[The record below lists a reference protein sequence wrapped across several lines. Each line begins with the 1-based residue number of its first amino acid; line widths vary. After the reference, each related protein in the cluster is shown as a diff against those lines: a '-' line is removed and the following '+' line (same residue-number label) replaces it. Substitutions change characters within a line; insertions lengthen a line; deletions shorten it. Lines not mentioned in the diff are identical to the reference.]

1 MREAAMTGPNDVGEA
16 WRALGKQLSEF
27 RKAAGYTQHSLAP
40 KTISARSTIANAE
53 TGRQRPDRTF
63 WERCDEV
70 LQTGGILAT
79 SYDRVV
85 ALQRNYQR
93 KSAIAST
100 ASVASAQ
107 TDPTLPACDVQAGA
121 ADEIASA
128 HSTAADDTTIVT
140 VMIEGRPQRVQLS
153 RRALLHAVS
162 GSLMAPFAG
171 VDVALWADTVR
182 VDPALVEHF
191 AVLRS
196 VLVESDNRVGAAAI
210 LPTAR
215 QQLGHIAGFRRA
227 ARGGLHDAFLRTEA
241 RWAEF
246 AGWLSDDLG
255 DRAAGDWW
263 LAQALTMAQEAG
275 DAEFTAYVFARMA
288 QRAAEA
294 TDRDRVLGLARAA
307 DRSGSAQAPVRA
319 FAALQRAHGHVIAG
333 NTSAF
338 QAAIDDAHHLV
349 ASAPA
354 DDGDLGSFCTVPY
367 VWAQE
372 GDGWRRLGQPHAA
385 ITCFDRALDAW
396 PESYRR
402 ERGLYLARTA
412 AAYAAAGEPERAA
425 TTGLTALE
433 LAHLT
438 QSART
443 SREVAAVGCHL
454 TKTFPAEPGVADLHA
469 ALAASPHT
477 T

>member
-1 MREAAMTGPNDVGEA
+1 MTDPSDVGEA
-16 WRALGKQLSEF
+16 WRALGRQLAEL
-27 RKAAGYTQHSLAP
+27 RRAAGYTQHSLAP

-63 WERCDEV
+63 WERCDKV
-70 LQTGGILAT
+70 LQTGGTLAA
-79 SYDRVV
+79 SYDRVI
-85 ALQRNYQR
+85 ALQRTHHHSR
-93 KSAIAST
+93 SKAVTASMAST
-100 ASVASAQ
+100 QADA
-107 TDPTLPACDVQAGA
+107 TLPAGDVQVCAPDGM
-121 ADEIASA
+121 ASLGGV
-128 HSTAADDTTIVT
+128 AADDTVIVT
-140 VMIEGRPQRVQLS
+140 VMIEGRQRQVQLS
-153 RRALLHAVS
+153 RRALLHALS
-162 GSLMAPFAG
+162 GSLVAPLAG
-171 VDVALWADTVR
+171 VEAILGADTVR
-182 VDPALVEHF
+182 VDPALIEHF
-191 AVLRS
+191 AALRT

-215 QQLGHIAGFRRA
+215 QQLGHIAGFRRV

-255 DRAAGDWW
+255 NRAAGDWW
-263 LAQALTMAQEAG
+263 LAQALSMAQESG
-275 DAEFTAYVFARMA
+275 DADFSAYVFARMA

-307 DRSGSAQAPVRA
+307 ERSGGERTPVRA
-319 FAALQRAHGHVIAG
+319 FAALQRAHGHAIAG
-333 NTSAF
+333 ESSAF
-338 QAAIDDAHHLV
+338 QAAVDDARHLV
-349 ASAPA
+349 AGTPA
-354 DDGDLGSFCTVPY
+354 DDDGLGSFCTIPY

-372 GDGWRRLGQPHAA
+372 GDGWRRLGRPHAA
-385 ITCFDRALDAW
+385 VSCFDRALEAW

-412 AAYAAAGEPERAA
+412 AAYAAAGEPEHAA
-425 TTGLTALE
+425 TTAIAALE

-443 SREVAAVGCHL
+443 KREVAAVGSQL
-454 TKTFPAEPGVADLHA
+454 TATCPAEPGVAKLHS
-469 ALAASPHT
+469 ALAESPQT

>member
-1 MREAAMTGPNDVGEA
+1 
-16 WRALGKQLSEF
+16 
-27 RKAAGYTQHSLAP
+27 
-40 KTISARSTIANAE
+40 
-53 TGRQRPDRTF
+53 
-63 WERCDEV
+63 
-70 LQTGGILAT
+70 
-79 SYDRVV
+79 
-85 ALQRNYQR
+85 
-93 KSAIAST
+93 
-100 ASVASAQ
+100 
-107 TDPTLPACDVQAGA
+107 
-121 ADEIASA
+121 
-128 HSTAADDTTIVT
+128 
-140 VMIEGRPQRVQLS
+140 MIEGRPRQVQLS
-153 RRALLHAVS
+153 RRALLHAIS
-162 GSLMAPFAG
+162 GSLVAPLAG
-171 VDVALWADTVR
+171 VDAALWADTVR

-215 QQLGHIAGFRRA
+215 QQLGHIAHFRRVA
-227 ARGGLHDAFLRTEA
+227 QGGLHDAFLRTEA

-263 LAQALTMAQEAG
+263 LAQALTMAQEAR

-307 DRSGSAQAPVRA
+307 DRNGGHRAPVRA
-319 FAALQRAHGHVIAG
+319 FAALQRAHGHAIAG

-338 QAAIDDAHHLV
+338 QAAVDDAHHLV
-349 ASAPA
+349 AGTPA
-354 DDGDLGSFCTVPY
+354 DDGDLGSFCTTPY

-372 GDGWRRLGQPHAA
+372 GDGWRRLGRPHAA
-385 ITCFDRALDAW
+385 VKCFDRALDAW

-412 AAYAAAGEPERAA
+412 AAYAAACEPQRAA
-425 TTGLTALE
+425 TTALAALE
-433 LAHLT
+433 LARLT
-438 QSART
+438 RSART
-443 SREVAAVGCHL
+443 RREVAAVGGHL
-454 TKTFPAEPGVADLHA
+454 TTMFPTEPGVADLHA
-469 ALAASPHT
+469 ALTASPHT